1 MREMNTDKK
10 GTALSQGP
18 LRDDEIEKSAEIL
31 KALANPARLRLV
43 NILVGGERTVS
54 QLCEISGLKQSL
66 VSQQLKNLRLNNIVE
81 RRKEVSRVYYRL
93 KEKNVVTMLNCLG
106 RCGCSATDGKEE

>member
-1 MREMNTDKK
+1 MKKEKK
-10 GTALSQGP
+10 GAAVSPGP

-31 KALANPARLRLV
+31 KSLANPARLRLV

-54 QLCEISGLKQSL
+54 QLCELSGLKQSM
-66 VSQQLKNLRLNNIVE
+66 VSQQLKNLRLNDIVE

-93 KEKNVVTMLNCLG
+93 KEQNVVIMLNCLG
-106 RCGCSATDGKEE
+106 RCGCSRG

>member
-1 MREMNTDKK
+1 MKEMNEIKK

-18 LRDDEIEKSAEIL
+18 LREDEIEKSAELL
-31 KALANPARLRLV
+31 KVLANPARLRLV

-66 VSQQLKNLRLNNIVE
+66 VSQQLKNLRLNDIVE
-81 RRKEVSRVYYRL
+81 RRKEISRVYYRL
-93 KEKNVVTMLNCLG
+93 KEKNVVNMLNCLG
-106 RCGCSATDGKEE
+106 RCGCTSI